1 MNIDRIKIKKFSRIV
16 STQEYADKMKKYGEN
31 LIVTAGKQSGGKG
44 TKGRSFSSEK
54 GGVYLSSLLYYP
66 NFPAEKSF
74 LIMAGT
80 CAAVCR
86 TLEEGGLQAKIK
98 WPNDVFVNG
107 RKICGILTENTFS
120 APGSASGSLPAAG
133 ETDGKHK
140 DICSVC
146 GIGLNVENE
155 LPPELENIATSV
167 FAETEKKQ
175 SVKKWRERL
184 IENLLQNYADVCS
197 GSESAYKRIFDDY
210 LARFGF
216 VGENMVLVTESGSFI
231 ARVLG
236 ADECGRLRV
245 LVGGEEK
252 RFSAA
257 EIVKMRT

>member
-107 RKICGILTENTFS
+107 KKICGILTENTFS
-120 APGSASGSLPAAG
+120 EPAAG
-133 ETDGKHK
+133 DADGKHK
-140 DICSVC
+140 DICCVC
-146 GIGLNVENE
+146 GIGLNIVNDLPEE
-155 LPPELENIATSV
+155 LKSTATSV
-167 FAETEKKQ
+167 WLETDEKQ
-175 SVKKWRERL
+175 NVKKWRARL
-184 IENLLQNYADVCS
+184 IENLLKNYADLCS
-197 GSESAYKRIFDDY
+197 GNEETYKRIFGEY

-216 VGENMVLVTESGSFI
+216 VGENMVLVTERGSFI
-231 ARVLG
+231 ARILG

-252 RFSAA
+252 LYSAA
-257 EIVKMRT
+257 EIIKMRT